1 MQPRQL
7 LAQGS
12 DDAPV
17 VATGLKTNAQPGAIK
32 TAERS
37 AIPQQNSVSGFQGF
51 PKRNKRMLPM
61 HQQKVRR

>member
-37 AIPQQNSVSGFQGF
+37 AIPQQNSVTRLQGF
-51 PKRNKRMLPM
+51 PQRDKRMLPM
-61 HQQKVRR
+61 HQQKIRR